1 MLLDENLLTF
11 DYYKNLTPMYLQQS
25 YGFLDIFKIYY
36 DLGFAENEETTDI
49 DGLFASNETIASE
62 NTIVGKPKYIEF
74 YNLSIIEFIEKLFN
88 SLDVYSKNVN
98 KDVLYKLCNF
108 FGISKNVRVH
118 FYDYTAEEWVTKNL
132 SLTDDEL
139 LLYLKCKIIQNRYD
153 GTAKMAN
160 DLYDRVGLPIF
171 MVTRTNNEAYCQVWL
186 LMYDDTQFSQ
196 NIQELFLSGLLT
208 LKSVGVR
215 YSHRIQV
222 ATNIALFDSTD
233 TNRGFDKGRFI

>member
-25 YGFLDIFKIYY
+25 YGFLDMFKIYY
-36 DLGFAENEETTDI
+36 DLGFAENEETTD
-49 DGLFASNETIASE
+49 
-62 NTIVGKPKYIEF
+62 
-74 YNLSIIEFIEKLFN
+74 NLSIIEFIEKLFN

-108 FGISKNVRVH
+108 FGISKNVRVQ
-118 FYDYTAEEWVTKNL
+118 FYNYTAEEWVTKNL

>member
-25 YGFLDIFKIYY
+25 YGFLDMFKIYY
-36 DLGFAENEETTDI
+36 DLGFAENEETTD
-49 DGLFASNETIASE
+49 
-62 NTIVGKPKYIEF
+62 
-74 YNLSIIEFIEKLFN
+74 NLSIIEFIEKLFN

-108 FGISKNVRVH
+108 FGISKNVRVQ
-118 FYDYTAEEWVTKNL
+118 FYDYTAEKWVTKNL

>member
-25 YGFLDIFKIYY
+25 YGFLDMFKIYY
-36 DLGFAENEETTDI
+36 DLGFAENEETTD
-49 DGLFASNETIASE
+49 
-62 NTIVGKPKYIEF
+62 
-74 YNLSIIEFIEKLFN
+74 NLSIIEFIEKLFN

-98 KDVLYKLCNF
+98 KDILYKLCNF
-108 FGISKNVRVH
+108 FGISKNVRVQ

-208 LKSVGVR
+208 LKSVGVK

-233 TNRGFDKGRFI
+233 TNRSFDKGRFI

>member
-25 YGFLDIFKIYY
+25 YGFLDMFKIYY
-36 DLGFAENEETTDI
+36 DLGFAENEETTD
-49 DGLFASNETIASE
+49 
-62 NTIVGKPKYIEF
+62 
-74 YNLSIIEFIEKLFN
+74 NLSIIEFIEKLFN

-108 FGISKNVRVH
+108 FGISKNVRIQ

>member
-36 DLGFAENEETTDI
+36 DLGFAENEETTD
-49 DGLFASNETIASE
+49 
-62 NTIVGKPKYIEF
+62 
-74 YNLSIIEFIEKLFN
+74 NLSIIEFIEKLFN

-98 KDVLYKLCNF
+98 KDILYKLCNF
-108 FGISKNVRVH
+108 FGISKNVRVQ
-118 FYDYTAEEWVTKNL
+118 FYDYTAEKWVTKNL

-233 TNRGFDKGRFI
+233 TNRSFDKGRFI

>member
-36 DLGFAENEETTDI
+36 DLGFAENEETTD
-49 DGLFASNETIASE
+49 
-62 NTIVGKPKYIEF
+62 
-74 YNLSIIEFIEKLFN
+74 NLSIIEFIEKLFN

-98 KDVLYKLCNF
+98 KDILYKLCNF
-108 FGISKNVRVH
+108 FGISKNVRVQ
-118 FYDYTAEEWVTKNL
+118 FYDYTAEKWVTKNL

-171 MVTRTNNEAYCQVWL
+171 MVTQTNNEAYCQVWL

-233 TNRGFDKGRFI
+233 TNRSFDKGRFI